1 MRRTLSA
8 ALALGVT
15 LLAQSAGAQTDARK
29 ALAFAAIDRNADQIA
44 TIGDTVYYFGEL
56 GMQEIESAKFVKGVL
71 ESIGFTVETGT
82 AGMNTNIWAHWGTG
96 KPQIVIVSEID
107 ALPGGSQAPLSID
120 HKPLVNGAPG
130 HMEGHNT
137 HAGVAIGAAYAVKQA
152 MQRFNIPGSVA
163 ISFGPAEEQIVSRPF
178 LVRAGL
184 YGNADV
190 ALLLHIQD
198 SLAAGYG
205 LMNYAAIS
213 AKFDFH
219 GKTAHGAVDPW
230 NGKDAVDAVE
240 LMDIGFDKLR
250 EHLHPTYRAHR
261 AITAG
266 GIQPNIIA
274 DYGQIWWF
282 VRDADMPSAK
292 ETFDKLVKIA
302 EGAALMTGTT
312 MDYKIDA
319 AAWPQLGLK
328 PVAEVVQANIEAVGM
343 PQWSEEEQAFARKFQ
358 TAMGAKPIGLHTA
371 PTPLGAAAAVGV
383 VERQWRRHLG
393 GAQRGAELSGQRA
406 GDRLSQLAGRG
417 DADQHHRAQGHD
429 RRRQG
434 ARRDDHRFVV
444 AAGAR
449 RGGACRVRQADI
461 GDEIFRGAAGRRQ
474 AAARSQQGDDGPLSS
489 GDAAVLSRQAGAL
502 RMTRRLNDT
511 ALE

>member
-1 MRRTLSA
+1 MRRTLFA

-15 LLAQSAGAQTDARK
+15 LLAHAAVAQTDARK

-71 ESIGFTVETGT
+71 EQIGFTVETGT
-82 AGMNTNIWAHWGTG
+82 AGMNTNVWAHWGTG

-107 ALPGGSQAPLSID
+107 ALPGGSQTPLSID
-120 HKPLVNGAPG
+120 RKPLVAGAPG

-152 MQRFNIPGSVA
+152 MQRYNIPGSVA

-184 YGNADV
+184 YGNADI
-190 ALLLHIQD
+190 ALLLHIGD

-240 LMDIGFDKLR
+240 LMDFGFDKLR
-250 EHLHPTYRAHR
+250 EHLRPTYRAHR

-282 VRDADMPSAK
+282 VRDANMAAAK

-302 EGAALMTGTT
+302 
-312 MDYKIDA
+312 
-319 AAWPQLGLK
+319 
-328 PVAEVVQANIEAVGM
+328 
-343 PQWSEEEQAFARKFQ
+343 
-358 TAMGAKPIGLHTA
+358 
-371 PTPLGAAAAVGV
+371 
-383 VERQWRRHLG
+383 
-393 GAQRGAELSGQRA
+393 
-406 GDRLSQLAGRG
+406 
-417 DADQHHRAQGHD
+417 
-429 RRRQG
+429 
-434 ARRDDHRFVV
+434 
-444 AAGAR
+444 
-449 RGGACRVRQADI
+449 
-461 GDEIFRGAAGRRQ
+461 
-474 AAARSQQGDDGPLSS
+474 
-489 GDAAVLSRQAGAL
+489 
-502 RMTRRLNDT
+502 
-511 ALE
+511 

>member
-1 MRRTLSA
+1 MMNRRKLLLQSA
-8 ALALGVT
+8 AVLFGLGV
-15 LLAQSAGAQTDARK
+15 LAGPAAAQTDARK
-29 ALAFAAIDRNADQIA
+29 ALAYEAIDRNADQIA
-44 TIGDTVYYFGEL
+44 TIGDTVYSFGEL
-56 GMQEIESAKFVKGVL
+56 GMQEIESSKFVKGVL

-96 KPQIVIVSEID
+96 KPQIVIVTEID
-107 ALPGGSQAPLSID
+107 ALPGGSQAPMSID
-120 HKPLVNGAPG
+120 HKLVTGAPG

-152 MQRFNIPGSVA
+152 MQRYNIPGSVA

-178 LVRAGL
+178 LVRSGL
-184 YGNADV
+184 YRDADV
-190 ALLLHIQD
+190 AILLHIGD
-198 SLAAGYG
+198 TFAAGYG

-213 AKFDFH
+213 SKFAFH
-219 GKTAHGAVDPW
+219 GKSAHGAVDPW

-328 PVAEVVQANIEAVGM
+328 PVAEAIQANIEAVGM
-343 PQWSEEEQAFARKFQ
+343 PKWSEEEQAFARKFQ
-358 TAMGAKPIGLHTA
+358 TAMGVKPIGLNGKPTA
-371 PTPLGAAAAVGV
+371 LGERPQSASSNDNGMSPGWCPVGC
-383 VERQWRRHLG
+383 
-393 GAQRGAELSGQRA
+393 SGFPPA
-406 GDRLSQLAGRG
+406 FPVSATTTG
-417 DADQHHRAQGHD
+417 
-429 RRRQG
+429 RRR
-434 ARRDDHRFVV
+434 
-444 AAGAR
+444 
-449 RGGACRVRQADI
+449 
-461 GDEIFRGAAGRRQ
+461 
-474 AAARSQQGDDGPLSS
+474 
-489 GDAAVLSRQAGAL
+489 
-502 RMTRRLNDT
+502 
-511 ALE
+511 

>member
-1 MRRTLSA
+1 
-8 ALALGVT
+8 
-15 LLAQSAGAQTDARK
+15 
-29 ALAFAAIDRNADQIA
+29 
-44 TIGDTVYYFGEL
+44 
-56 GMQEIESAKFVKGVL
+56 
-71 ESIGFTVETGT
+71 
-82 AGMNTNIWAHWGTG
+82 MNTNIWAHWGTG

-107 ALPGGSQAPLSID
+107 ALPGGSQAPLDID
-120 HKPLVNGAPG
+120 RKPLVNGAPG

-184 YGNADV
+184 YRNADV
-190 ALLLHIQD
+190 AILLHIQD

-219 GKTAHGAVDPW
+219 GKSAHGAVDPW

-274 DYGQIWWF
+274 DHGQIWWF

-328 PVAEVVQANIEAVGM
+328 PVAEVVQANIETVGM
-343 PQWSEEEQAFARKFQ
+343 PQWSDGGAGLRPQIPDRHGGETDRIAHRTDAAR
-358 TAMGAKPIGLHTA
+358 
-371 PTPLGAAAAVGV
+371 AAAAIGV
-383 VERQWRRHLG
+383 VERQRRRHLG
-393 GAQRGAELSGQRA
+393 GAERGAELSRQRA
-406 GDRLSQLAGRG
+406 GDRLSQLARP
-417 DADQHHRAQGHD
+417 R
-429 RRRQG
+429 
-434 ARRDDHRFVV
+434 
-444 AAGAR
+444 
-449 RGGACRVRQADI
+449 
-461 GDEIFRGAAGRRQ
+461 
-474 AAARSQQGDDGPLSS
+474 
-489 GDAAVLSRQAGAL
+489 
-502 RMTRRLNDT
+502 
-511 ALE
+511 

>member
-1 MRRTLSA
+1 MKTRLSA

-15 LLAQSAGAQTDARK
+15 LLAHSAGAQTDPRK
-29 ALAFAAIDRNADQIA
+29 ALAYAAIDRNADQIA

-71 ESIGFTVETGT
+71 EQIGFTVETGT
-82 AGMNTNIWAHWGTG
+82 AGMDTNIWAHWGTG

-120 HKPLVNGAPG
+120 HKPLVTGAPG

-184 YGNADV
+184 YANADV
-190 ALLLHIQD
+190 AILLHIGD
-198 SLAAGYG
+198 GFAAGYG

-240 LMDIGFDKLR
+240 LMDLGFDKLR

-282 VRDADMPSAK
+282 VRDADMAAAK
-292 ETFDKLVKIA
+292 DTFDKLVKIA

-328 PVAEVVQANIEAVGM
+328 PVAEAVQANIEAVGM
-343 PQWSEEEQAFARKFQ
+343 PRWTEEEQAFARKFQ
-358 TAMGAKPIGLHTA
+358 TAMGARPIGLRTA
-371 PTPLGAAAAVGV
+371 PTPLGQRPQSASSNDNGDVTWVVPSAALNFPGSVPGIGYHNWQAAVTPTSTIAHKGMIA
-383 VERQWRRHLG
+383 
-393 GAQRGAELSGQRA
+393 GAKV
-406 GDRLSQLAGRG
+406 LAGTLLDLLSRPEL
-417 DADQHHRAQGHD
+417 
-429 RRRQG
+429 
-434 ARRDDHRFVV
+434 V
-444 AAGAR
+444 
-449 RGGACRVRQADI
+449 
-461 GDEIFRGAAGRRQ
+461 
-474 AAARSQQGDDGPLSS
+474 AAARAEFDKQTSELKYF
-489 GDAAVLSRQAGAL
+489 AVLPADAKPPLDLNKETMDRYRPAMRQFYL
-502 RMTRRLNDT
+502 DKPVRF
-511 ALE
+511 E

>member
-1 MRRTLSA
+1 MRRKLSA
-8 ALALGVT
+8 ALALGVM
-15 LLAQSAGAQTDARK
+15 LLAHSAGAQTDARK

-56 GMQEIESAKFVKGVL
+56 GMQEIESARFVKGVL
-71 ESIGFTVETGT
+71 EQIGFTVETGT
-82 AGMNTNIWAHWGTG
+82 AGMNTNVWAHWGTG

-107 ALPGGSQAPLSID
+107 ALPGGSQAPLNFD

-190 ALLLHIQD
+190 ALLLHIGD
-198 SLAAGYG
+198 TLAAGYG

-219 GKTAHGAVDPW
+219 GKSAHGAVDPW

-328 PVAEVVQANIEAVGM
+328 PVAEAVQANIEAVGM

-358 TAMGAKPIGLHTA
+358 TAMGARPIGLRTA
-371 PTPLGAAAAVGV
+371 PTPLGERRQSASSNDNGDVTWVVPSAAVNFPGSV
-383 VERQWRRHLG
+383 PGIGYHNWQAAVTPTSTIAHKG
-393 GAQRGAELSGQRA
+393 MVAGAKV
-406 GDRLSQLAGRG
+406 LAGTIIDLLSRPEL
-417 DADQHHRAQGHD
+417 
-429 RRRQG
+429 
-434 ARRDDHRFVV
+434 V
-444 AAGAR
+444 
-449 RGGACRVRQADI
+449 
-461 GDEIFRGAAGRRQ
+461 
-474 AAARSQQGDDGPLSS
+474 AAARAEFDKQTSEMKYF
-489 GDAAVLSRQAGAL
+489 AVLPADAKPPLDLNKETMDRYRPAMRQFYL
-502 RMTRRLNDT
+502 DKPVRF
-511 ALE
+511 E